1 MAVESGKI
9 QFQKQKT
16 RRAGVSDQSLL
27 SKITS
32 MKGITIMKNVII
44 FEAEYTE
51 VAPKLEVKHVDA
63 AQLDESI
70 FAQMDWEIDSIM
82 REIGA
87 R

>member
-1 MAVESGKI
+1 
-9 QFQKQKT
+9 
-16 RRAGVSDQSLL
+16 
-27 SKITS
+27 
-32 MKGITIMKNVII
+32 MKGIITMNDVII

>member
-1 MAVESGKI
+1 MAVASGKI
-9 QFQKQKT
+9 QLQKPKT
-16 RRAGVSDQSLL
+16 RHAGVKNQSLL

>member
-1 MAVESGKI
+1 MACESRKI
-9 QFQKQKT
+9 QFPQQKT
-16 RRAGVSDQSLL
+16 RHAGV
-27 SKITS
+27 ITNT
-32 MKGITIMKNVII
+32 KGITIMKNVII

-70 FAQMDWEIDSIM
+70 FAQMDWDIDSIM

>member
-1 MAVESGKI
+1 
-9 QFQKQKT
+9 
-16 RRAGVSDQSLL
+16 
-27 SKITS
+27 
-32 MKGITIMKNVII
+32 MKNVII

-51 VAPKLEVKHVDA
+51 VAPKLEVEHVDA

-70 FAQMDWEIDSIM
+70 FSQMDREIDSIM